1 MEAEAIKSLE
11 TFGQQSGLA
20 QLVSEY
26 AWMSI
31 FLFAILFFK
40 STIENIVAGCFLNLG
55 NEYNEDDIVILDGRV
70 GRITRIG
77 AIKVV
82 FYLYSFRDGVITGGT
97 KLALENKEISSRNI
111 ERPLP
116 KLDPKDYYKESETP
130 NGNNNVGQ

>member
-1 MEAEAIKSLE
+1 MEAEAIRSLE

-20 QLVSEY
+20 QLISEY
-26 AWMSI
+26 AWMSLI
-31 FLFAILFFK
+31 LFALLFFK

>member
-1 MEAEAIKSLE
+1 METEAIRSLE

-20 QLVSEY
+20 QLISEY
-26 AWMSI
+26 AWMSLI
-31 FLFAILFFK
+31 LFALLFFK

>member
-1 MEAEAIKSLE
+1 METEAIRSLE

-20 QLVSEY
+20 QLISEY
-26 AWMSI
+26 AWMSLI
-31 FLFAILFFK
+31 LFALLFFK

-55 NEYNEDDIVILDGRV
+55 NEYNEDDIIILDGRV

>member
-1 MEAEAIKSLE
+1 MEAEAIRSLE
-11 TFGQQSGLA
+11 TFGQQSGIA

-26 AWMSI
+26 AWMSLI
-31 FLFAILFFK
+31 LFALLFFK

-130 NGNNNVGQ
+130 NGDNNVG

>member
-1 MEAEAIKSLE
+1 METEAIKSLE
-11 TFGQQSGLA
+11 TFGQQSGIA

-26 AWMSI
+26 AWMSLI
-31 FLFAILFFK
+31 LFALLFFK

-130 NGNNNVGQ
+130 NGDNNVG

>member
-1 MEAEAIKSLE
+1 METEAIKSLE

-20 QLVSEY
+20 QLISEY

-31 FLFAILFFK
+31 ILFALLFFK
-40 STIENIVAGCFLNLG
+40 STIENVVAGCFLNLG

-130 NGNNNVGQ
+130 NGDNNVG

>member
-1 MEAEAIKSLE
+1 METEAIKSLE

-20 QLVSEY
+20 QLISEY

-31 FLFAILFFK
+31 ILFALLFFK

-130 NGNNNVGQ
+130 NGDNNVG

>member
-1 MEAEAIKSLE
+1 METEAIKSLE

-20 QLVSEY
+20 QLISEY

-31 FLFAILFFK
+31 ILFALLFFK
-40 STIENIVAGCFLNLG
+40 STIENVVAGCFLNIG

-130 NGNNNVGQ
+130 NGDNNVG

>member
-1 MEAEAIKSLE
+1 M
-11 TFGQQSGLA
+11 
-20 QLVSEY
+20 
-26 AWMSI
+26 
-31 FLFAILFFK
+31 
-40 STIENIVAGCFLNLG
+40 NLG

-130 NGNNNVGQ
+130 NGDNNVG